1 MNIMEKHVLA
11 ALRDAQVAL
20 DALLANEETIAAI
33 VRAADL
39 MADAV
44 SGDGKVMSCGNG
56 GSLCDAMHFAEEMT
70 GRYRQNRRPYAA
82 LAISDASHM
91 ACVGNDYG
99 YEEVFSRY
107 VEAHGRRGDVL
118 LAITTSGT
126 SRNIVKAAEAA
137 RAKGVRVVAL
147 TGRAGTPITELA
159 DVSIVTPAGRW
170 ADRVQELHIK
180 CIHILIELIERRL
193 DSQNYPIE
201 A

>member
-1 MNIMEKHVLA
+1 MEKANVLA
-11 ALRDAQVAL
+11 ALNDARDAL
-20 DALLANEETIAAI
+20 DALISNEKTIEAVVAA
-33 VRAADL
+33 AGL

-44 SGDGKVMSCGNG
+44 EGDGKVMSCGNG

-70 GRYRQNRRPYAA
+70 GRYRSNRRPYAA

-107 VEAHGRRGDVL
+107 VEAHGRKGDVL

-126 SRNIVKAAEAA
+126 SRNIVKAAEVA
-137 RAKGVRVVAL
+137 RRKGVKVVAL
-147 TGRAGTPITELA
+147 TGRDETPITELA

-180 CIHILIELIERRL
+180 CIHIFIELVERRL
-193 DSQNYPIE
+193 DPENYRDE
-201 A
+201 

>member
-1 MNIMEKHVLA
+1 MEKANVLA
-11 ALRDAQVAL
+11 ALNDARDAL
-20 DALLANEETIAAI
+20 DALISNEKTIEAVVAA
-33 VRAADL
+33 AGL

-44 SGDGKVMSCGNG
+44 EGDGKVMSCGNG

-70 GRYRQNRRPYAA
+70 GRYRSNRRPYAA

-91 ACVGNDYG
+91 ACVGTDYG

-107 VEAHGRRGDVL
+107 VEAHGRKGDVL

-126 SRNIVKAAEAA
+126 SRNIVKAAEVA
-137 RAKGVRVVAL
+137 RRKGVKVVAL
-147 TGRAGTPITELA
+147 TGRDETPITELA

-193 DSQNYPIE
+193 DKQNYE
-201 A
+201 

>member
-1 MNIMEKHVLA
+1 MEKANVLA
-11 ALRDAQVAL
+11 ALNDARDAL
-20 DALLANEETIAAI
+20 DALISNEKTLDAVVAAAN
-33 VRAADL
+33 L

-44 SGDGKVMSCGNG
+44 EGDGKVMSCGNG

-70 GRYRQNRRPYAA
+70 GRYRSDRRPYAA
-82 LAISDASHM
+82 LAISDVSHM

-99 YEEVFSRY
+99 YEDVFSRY

-126 SRNIVKAAEAA
+126 SRNVLQAAEVA
-137 RAKGVRVVAL
+137 RRKGVKVVAL
-147 TGRAGTPITELA
+147 TGRDATPVTELA
-159 DVSIVTPAGRW
+159 DVAIVTPAGRW

-193 DSQNYPIE
+193 DKQNYE
-201 A
+201 

>member
-1 MNIMEKHVLA
+1 MEKANVLA
-11 ALRDAQVAL
+11 ALNDARDAL
-20 DALLANEETIAAI
+20 DALISNEKTIEAVVAA
-33 VRAADL
+33 AGL

-44 SGDGKVMSCGNG
+44 DGDGKVMSCGNG

-70 GRYRQNRRPYAA
+70 GRYRSNRRPYAA

-107 VEAHGRRGDVL
+107 VEAHGRKGDVL

-126 SRNIVKAAEAA
+126 SRNIVKAAEVA
-137 RAKGVRVVAL
+137 RRKGVKVVAL
-147 TGRAGTPITELA
+147 TGRDETPITELA

-193 DSQNYPIE
+193 DKQNYE
-201 A
+201 

>member
-1 MNIMEKHVLA
+1 MEKANVLA
-11 ALRDAQVAL
+11 ALNDARDAL
-20 DALLANEETIAAI
+20 DALISNEKTIEAVVAA
-33 VRAADL
+33 AGL

-44 SGDGKVMSCGNG
+44 EGDGKVMSCGNG

-70 GRYRQNRRPYAA
+70 GRYRSNRRPYAA

-107 VEAHGRRGDVL
+107 VEAHGRKGDVL

-126 SRNIVKAAEAA
+126 SRNIVKAAEVA
-137 RAKGVRVVAL
+137 RRKGVKVVAL
-147 TGRAGTPITELA
+147 TGRDETPITELA

-193 DSQNYPIE
+193 DKQDYE
-201 A
+201 

>member
-1 MNIMEKHVLA
+1 MEKANVLA
-11 ALRDAQVAL
+11 ALNDARDAL
-20 DALLANEETIAAI
+20 DALISNEKSIEAVVAA
-33 VRAADL
+33 AGL

-44 SGDGKVMSCGNG
+44 EGDGKVMSCGNG

-70 GRYRQNRRPYAA
+70 GRYRSNRRPYAA

-107 VEAHGRRGDVL
+107 VEAHGRKGDVL

-126 SRNIVKAAEAA
+126 SRNIVKAAEVA
-137 RAKGVRVVAL
+137 RRKGVKVVAL
-147 TGRAGTPITELA
+147 TGRDETPITELA

-193 DSQNYPIE
+193 DKQNYE
-201 A
+201 

>member
-1 MNIMEKHVLA
+1 MEKANVLA
-11 ALRDAQVAL
+11 ALNDARDAL
-20 DALLANEETIAAI
+20 DALISNEKTIEAVVAA
-33 VRAADL
+33 AGL

-44 SGDGKVMSCGNG
+44 EGDGKVMSCGNG

-70 GRYRQNRRPYAA
+70 GRYRSNRRPYAA

-107 VEAHGRRGDVL
+107 VEAHGRKGDVL

-126 SRNIVKAAEAA
+126 SRNIVKAAEVA
-137 RAKGVRVVAL
+137 RRKGVKVVAL
-147 TGRAGTPITELA
+147 TGRDETPITELA

-193 DSQNYPIE
+193 DKPNYE
-201 A
+201 

>member
-1 MNIMEKHVLA
+1 MEKANVLA
-11 ALRDAQVAL
+11 ALNDARDAL
-20 DALLANEETIAAI
+20 DALISNEKTIEAVVAA
-33 VRAADL
+33 AGL

-44 SGDGKVMSCGNG
+44 EGDGKVMSCGNG

-70 GRYRQNRRPYAA
+70 GRYRSNRRPYAA

-107 VEAHGRRGDVL
+107 VEAHGRKGDVL

-126 SRNIVKAAEAA
+126 SRNIVKAAEVA
-137 RAKGVRVVAL
+137 RRKGVKVVAL
-147 TGRAGTPITELA
+147 TGRDETSITELA

-193 DSQNYPIE
+193 DKQNYE
-201 A
+201 